1 MNCHEC
7 SNPVRDPAAVPMS
20 AARPPAADCQAG
32 SLIECVTAAVKA
44 ELVLF
49 RHSANRDGG
58 AALPGAEALGSLT
71 GDA

>member
-1 MNCHEC
+1 
-7 SNPVRDPAAVPMS
+7 MS